1 MQTLAE
7 DETSSE
13 QSSSRPGSTPTTP
26 FEPPITSS
34 NSVNSNSFAI
44 VQTSTSNSG
53 LMYEAPSLSKE
64 GSAQEGTMFRP
75 HNNSYDW
82 AVFISAYASGR
93 WDPHRTP
100 NPPSGPYSGSSNIL
114 SSSRLLGEASL
125 EMAIAVNTRRSANV
139 SHGLDDDGDIND
151 TEHSRSSTVSTSSN
165 PTSENVSPIPT
176 RARQPSE
183 GSNSHP
189 RPPTTHRLRNSF
201 SAATSAGGWK
211 PAAVPLGP
219 SLSAGASAEQ
229 ANSPQKA
236 KAGLFLNLPSLVSM
250 KSSSALT
257 PGIDASPSTPSP
269 YNVALQSNALHSN
282 SFYSQSG
289 DSESK

>member
-13 QSSSRPGSTPTTP
+13 QSNSRPGSTPTTP

-34 NSVNSNSFAI
+34 NSSNSVSSNSFGI

-64 GSAQEGTMFRP
+64 GSAQEANMFRP

-100 NPPSGPYSGSSNIL
+100 NPPSGPNGGSNVL

-125 EMAIAVNTRRSANV
+125 ELAIAVNSRRSAN
-139 SHGLDDDGDIND
+139 GLDDDGDIKD
-151 TEHSRSSTVSTSSN
+151 TEHSRSSTVSTSSIS
-165 PTSENVSPIPT
+165 TSENASPIPT
-176 RARQPSE
+176 RVRQPSE
-183 GSNSHP
+183 GSNPYP

-201 SAATSAGGWK
+201 SAATSAGGRK
-211 PAAVPLGP
+211 PASLPLGP
-219 SLSAGASAEQ
+219 SLSTGAPAEQ

-236 KAGLFLNLPSLVSM
+236 KAGLFLNLPSLLSM
-250 KSSSALT
+250 KASSGMT
-257 PGIDASPSTPSP
+257 PGIDGSPSTPSP

-282 SFYSQSG
+282 SSYSYSG
-289 DSESK
+289 NSDSK

>member
-13 QSSSRPGSTPTTP
+13 QSNSRPGSTPTTP
-26 FEPPITSS
+26 FEPPIAST
-34 NSVNSNSFAI
+34 NSVNSNSFGI

-64 GSAQEGTMFRP
+64 ASAQEVTMSRP

-100 NPPSGPYSGSSNIL
+100 NPPSGPNSGSNNVL

-125 EMAIAVNTRRSANV
+125 ELAIAVNSRRSA
-139 SHGLDDDGDIND
+139 HGLDDNGDIND
-151 TEHSRSSTVSTSSN
+151 SEHSRSSTVSTSSIS
-165 PTSENVSPIPT
+165 TSENVSPIPA
-176 RARQPSE
+176 RVRQPSE
-183 GSNSHP
+183 GSNPYP
-189 RPPTTHRLRNSF
+189 RPPTHRLRNSF
-201 SAATSAGGWK
+201 SAAPSAGGRK
-211 PAAVPLGP
+211 PASLPLGP
-219 SLSAGASAEQ
+219 SLSTGAPAEQ

-236 KAGLFLNLPSLVSM
+236 KAGLFLNLPSLLSV
-250 KSSSALT
+250 KASSGMT
-257 PGIDASPSTPSP
+257 PGIDTSPSTPSP

-282 SFYSQSG
+282 SSYSYSG
-289 DSESK
+289 DIDSK